1 MELGED
7 EVRYLLNFLSFPSMK
22 NMSETCWRMHHIVIT
37 DKQYQKKALLLVDFS
52 TKVDHEFIRKHP
64 LDIKVKL
71 PFLIMLNEKEVTDFL
86 VQFEKRIVVL
96 MLSNYTKQPAGQI
109 DNEEYFEK
117 TSSNNLGVTSLTN
130 LKKVV
135 LTRFDY
141 TAFGTTELRTL

>member
-1 MELGED
+1 
-7 EVRYLLNFLSFPSMK
+7 
-22 NMSETCWRMHHIVIT
+22 
-37 DKQYQKKALLLVDFS
+37 
-52 TKVDHEFIRKHP
+52 
-64 LDIKVKL
+64 
-71 PFLIMLNEKEVTDFL
+71 MLNEKEVTDFL

-141 TAFGTTELRTL
+141 TAFGTTELRTLSKDPYVKKMIKLIKQHSPSLEFESCHYNVAKYVIESCADIITNLSLKRMIWKMEKSRNNCLISKF